1 MVSKFYEKICA
12 ILPNNLLS
20 KIKESNEKL
29 TDTYNK
35 MTNYYNNIRII
46 KRTSSSDKEGGK
58 KMILQINKVDDIPA
72 TLIQNDNAFGPTL
85 IQNDEEE
92 EYKIDD
98 KSINLKIKL
107 KLRGKND
114 VIQAFEQNKL
124 NTLEELKINMTQT
137 DE

>member
-1 MVSKFYEKICA
+1 VDLGKILSKQLLEASELLKEIEHKSTKKLNMVSKFYEKICA

-72 TLIQNDNAFGPTL
+72 TLI
-85 IQNDEEE
+85 
-92 EYKIDD
+92 
-98 KSINLKIKL
+98 
-107 KLRGKND
+107 
-114 VIQAFEQNKL
+114 
-124 NTLEELKINMTQT
+124 
-137 DE
+137 